1 MTPPFQL
8 PNSFEEFSRWTQA
21 DLRQLREFEAAAK
34 QRQSKLLDTIE
45 HHLTETITR
54 HEGGTMPDLD
64 TIRQHA
70 ERLIDDRTKDET
82 YSWRG
87 TPILRITHN
96 LKCPPERWG
105 TDYITLSVLV

>member
-1 MTPPFQL
+1 MQTNIML
-8 PNSFEEFSRWTQA
+8 PSRMSQTE
-21 DLRQLREFEAAAK
+21 LRALRALENTAK
-34 QRQSKLLDTIE
+34 QRQSELLDTIE

-54 HEGGTMPDLD
+54 LEGGTMPDLD

-70 ERLIDDRTKDET
+70 ERLIDERTKDET

-105 TDYITLSVLV
+105 TDYITLSALV